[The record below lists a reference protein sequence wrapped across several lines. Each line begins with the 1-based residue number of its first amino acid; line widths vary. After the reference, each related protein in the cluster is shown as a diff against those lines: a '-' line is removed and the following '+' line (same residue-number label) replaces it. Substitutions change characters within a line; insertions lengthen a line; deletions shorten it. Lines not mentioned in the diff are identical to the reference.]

1 MKVGR
6 YIWLPVTSLLAAV
19 VLVSPS
25 FGQQG
30 ESEEPST
37 GEPNV
42 EAVGG
47 TSLGESAPG
56 GEQTSA
62 ETSDSSDQAAAD
74 DSEDDADD
82 DNEEESSF
90 DAQAHF
96 RRAAGAVNRGSYDV
110 AIRLY
115 EKILEEAPGEHPR
128 AHYNLGSV
136 YQAKRELSDAL
147 FHFQAYL
154 HSGDDPGTT
163 EKARRGVERA
173 IAQGWNKR
181 VAQLSVDIEP
191 ESGSAI
197 YINGYL
203 FATGTDLEE
212 IRLHSGD
219 YKIRGTATD
228 YLETEPRTVSLE
240 MQGEASVELRP
251 KRKIFT
257 GKVRVSVNQQDAQV
271 RLKPRSLATERAE
284 QETIQTTT
292 PMSEPVELV
301 TGKYL
306 LEVTK
311 DDYHRWVRYID
322 VERDETEQVDVKMSR
337 KLPEEIR

>member
-1 MKVGR
+1 MNVGR
-6 YIWLPVTSLLAAV
+6 YIWLPVTSLLAAIL
-19 VLVSPS
+19 LVSPS

-30 ESEEPST
+30 EGEEPST

-47 TSLGESAPG
+47 TSLGQAAPG
-56 GEQTSA
+56 GEQTSEESA
-62 ETSDSSDQAAAD
+62 ASSDKGSDD
-74 DSEDDADD
+74 DSESGSEEG
-82 DNEEESSF
+82 NEAESSF
-90 DAQAHF
+90 DAEAHF
-96 RRAAGAVNRGSYDV
+96 RRAAGAVDRGSYDV

-115 EKILEEAPGEHPR
+115 QEILKEAPGEHPR

-136 YQAKRELSDAL
+136 YRAKRELSDAL

-154 HSGDDPGTT
+154 HTGDDPGTT
-163 EKARRGVERA
+163 EKAKRGVERS

-181 VAQLSVDIEP
+181 VAHLSVDIEP
-191 ESGSAI
+191 ESAAAV

-203 FATGTDLEE
+203 FATGTDLKEV
-212 IRLHSGD
+212 RLHSGD
-219 YKIRGTATD
+219 YEIWGTATD
-228 YLETEPRTVSLE
+228 YLETEPQTVSLE
-240 MQGEASVELRP
+240 MQGKASVELRP

-257 GKVRVSVNQQDAQV
+257 GKVRVSVDPKDAQV
-271 RLKPRSLATERAE
+271 RLKPRSLTTERAE
-284 QETIQTTT
+284 QETVQTTT

-301 TGKYL
+301 TGEYL

-322 VERDETEQVDVKMSR
+322 VERDETEQIDVKMSK